1 MEKAIDFWH
10 LNLVVLIRV
19 QNADANYTPKT
30 PKIGKTVVEW
40 AGEPYIGPSLVCG
53 TTHVT
58 VPVTSLSI
66 PQSWQL

>member
-19 QNADANYTPKT
+19 QNADANYTPK
-30 PKIGKTVVEW
+30 IGKTVVEW
-40 AGEPYIGPSLVCG
+40 AGELYIGPSLVCG